1 MIRGHQPVGH
11 DRLKLD
17 RLRAGLGGAA
27 NHFLGTRKA
36 AFVVV
41 ADFGN
46 DKNLTFEVDG
56 ADQHAAP
63 WW

>member
-1 MIRGHQPVGH
+1 MIRGHQLVGH

-17 RLRAGLGGAA
+17 RLSACLGSAA
-27 NHFLGTRKA
+27 NHFLGARKA

-56 ADQHAAP
+56 TDQHAVP
-63 WW
+63 